1 MQRRQVACVA
11 TTLKEKN
18 EWIKRIQI
26 AVKLHK
32 DALKA
37 IKRAGNELVEADPI
51 LFEKMLLK
59 QTSKVYYPLS
69 SRLPIQVVKKDSRAL
84 GGKTHSE
91 SMFQKDD
98 EMGLDSEKWKVLLG
112 PAGEMDLD
120 ADASFIVEDQLHDIA
135 DEHEADEMFAPSS
148 SLFMSTGFFEN
159 PRTKLPPKPKSGE
172 SVEEDEDTEH
182 LLQETSSMFLQSGMF
197 DMKDIPSK
205 RETKPHL
212 TSQAEDDGYEDD
224 DGLLQATSSMFLDSA
239 VFDMKTSEKE
249 EPVSKKRI
257 AALGLPPLTPGASP
271 AVTSKSR
278 GAALGPVPIPKSPKS
293 RAAALGPVPRPLE
306 QSSRDA
312 GLGSPPVHLES
323 KIKTVPSASKQPT
336 SRAAELGPLP
346 ATPELKKKAAALGP
360 VPIPSAADMTAKP
373 TASGPVS
380 SGTDFVSRADPR
392 PSPGRTAAI
401 GGLGPIPSS
410 AKRIIPPT
418 IIPPVSS
425 SYILS
430 SSSQASKSPS
440 AMDFAMMK
448 SEATASAPH
457 VPVTSSSSG
466 SSPSPTFV
474 QAETPAPAA
483 ASPYIPVTS
492 WSSSS
497 VLPASKMK
505 AEVITPIPASP
516 YVSATSSSTAPS
528 SSIVTSSSALSSSY
542 NYDFEVY
549 DPALGIQVLCRCSS
563 AQEALF
569 FLLPQLFNLA
579 QPLWIPR

>member
-448 SEATASAPH
+448 SEATASAPRMFMY
-457 VPVTSSSSG
+457 G
-466 SSPSPTFV
+466 FQLTF
-474 QAETPAPAA
+474 
-483 ASPYIPVTS
+483 
-492 WSSSS
+492 
-497 VLPASKMK
+497 
-505 AEVITPIPASP
+505 
-516 YVSATSSSTAPS
+516 
-528 SSIVTSSSALSSSY
+528 
-542 NYDFEVY
+542 
-549 DPALGIQVLCRCSS
+549 
-563 AQEALF
+563 
-569 FLLPQLFNLA
+569 
-579 QPLWIPR
+579 